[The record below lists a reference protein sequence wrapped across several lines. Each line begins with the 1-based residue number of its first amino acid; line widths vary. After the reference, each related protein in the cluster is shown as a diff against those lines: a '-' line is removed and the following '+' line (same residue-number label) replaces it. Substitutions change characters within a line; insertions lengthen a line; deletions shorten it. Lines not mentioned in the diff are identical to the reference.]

1 MSDSN
6 SSQTAPDTGKDWQAE
21 AEKWK
26 ALARKHEE
34 QAKANYEE
42 LQRLKAASDASK
54 SEMDKL
60 REQLAALEKRTAEAE
75 RKALLA
81 EVAQAKGLTPAQA
94 RRLQG
99 NTREELEA
107 DADDLLAAFG
117 IARKQSESGSGDGKA
132 AVGVFGRPKERLKPG
147 AAPDLEPEPSPDDL
161 ADQVLKRARGI

>member
-6 SSQTAPDTGKDWQAE
+6 SGQTAPDTGRDWQAE

-117 IARKQSESGSGDGKA
+117 IARKQSESGSGA
-132 AVGVFGRPKERLKPG
+132 FGRPKERLKSG
-147 AAPDLEPEPSPDDL
+147 AAPDVEPEPSPDDL

>member
-6 SSQTAPDTGKDWQAE
+6 SGQTAPDTGRDWQAE

-117 IARKQSESGSGDGKA
+117 IARKQSESG
-132 AVGVFGRPKERLKPG
+132 VFGRPKERLKPG
-147 AAPDLEPEPSPDDL
+147 AAPDVEPEPSPDDL

>member
-6 SSQTAPDTGKDWQAE
+6 SGQTAPDTGKDWQAE

-34 QAKANYEE
+34 QAKVNYEE

-117 IARKQSESGSGDGKA
+117 AARKQDEGGSGDDKA
-132 AVGVFGRPKERLKPG
+132 TVGVFGRPKERLKPG
-147 AAPDLEPEPSPDDL
+147 AAPDAEPEPSPDDL